1 MMMFLASAA
10 WQTDLAESSEL
21 PARSGDEAVDERQSP
36 LSQAADQHRVSRRSG
51 SDEDN
56 ALAVA

>member
-1 MMMFLASAA
+1 MMARA
-10 WQTDLAESSEL
+10 QTAFDSGHPGGGLDRT
-21 PARSGDEAVDERQSP
+21 RSIVERRPHPPQSP